1 MPRIHQERAHAFLRE
16 RNGASFSI
24 PEMARAT
31 GWSESTVKTY
41 IPKHWRPWLTRVGAG
56 IYRVD
61 GFDRVSFGDFMRR
74 QSQVKSDGPDELQ
87 DDTATPQDGY
97 LSDAEWA
104 EVTRNLRND
113 ASAIAEVQALLHR
126 ISDNLD
132 YPSDIR
138 RSAEAADMLLD
149 TIAEFV
155 KRENPDDEQ
164 LARASAGW
172 LRALAAKI
180 LRGARQ
186 YGMPIVEIARK
197 LFEMLSGG

>member
-56 IYRVD
+56 TYRVD
-61 GFDRVSFGDFMRR
+61 GFDRVSLGDFMRR
-74 QSQVKSDGPDELQ
+74 QSQVKSESPDNLQ
-87 DDTATPQDGY
+87 DDTATPQDDY

-104 EVTRNLRND
+104 ELTRSLRND
-113 ASAIAEVQALLHR
+113 ASVITEVQTLLRR

-138 RSAEAADMLLD
+138 RSAEAADVLLD

-155 KRENPDDEQ
+155 KTGEPDAEQ
-164 LARASAGW
+164 LARASSSW

-186 YGMPIVEIARK
+186 YDMPIVEIARK
-197 LFEMLSGG
+197 LLEMLSVG